1 MATTAA
7 PSASSQR
14 HEIFAQVVEDPQ
26 VRASLTPTHP
36 YGCRRPLSSN
46 EYYPCYNMPHV
57 DLVTSPIEAVTPTGI
72 RTAEGERSVDT
83 IILATGFETTRYAS
97 VVDYTGRGGV
107 SLNAA
112 WGDGAQAFLG
122 ISTAGFPNLFMLYGA
137 PAAPRGSHSSA
148 SRVRKS

>member
-1 MATTAA
+1 MRAA
-7 PSASSQR
+7 
-14 HEIFAQVVEDPQ
+14 
-26 VRASLTPTHP
+26 LTPTHP

-97 VVDYTGRGGV
+97 VVDYTGRGGL
-107 SLNAA
+107 SLNTA

-122 ISTAGFPNLFMLYGA
+122 ISTAGFPNLFMLYGVLFLSRA
-137 PAAPRGSHSSA
+137 PCL
-148 SRVRKS
+148 SRARLRKS

>member
-1 MATTAA
+1 MRAA
-7 PSASSQR
+7 
-14 HEIFAQVVEDPQ
+14 
-26 VRASLTPTHP
+26 LTPTHP

-97 VVDYTGRGGV
+97 VVDYTGRGGL

-112 WGDGAQAFLG
+112 WGDGDRG
-122 ISTAGFPNLFMLYGA
+122 ETKTSRID
-137 PAAPRGSHSSA
+137 PAKKGSSIKIASS
-148 SRVRKS
+148 RREI

>member
-1 MATTAA
+1 MRAA
-7 PSASSQR
+7 
-14 HEIFAQVVEDPQ
+14 
-26 VRASLTPTHP
+26 LTPTHP

-107 SLNAA
+107 SLNKA

-137 PAAPRGSHSSA
+137 LFCPELACPSRA
-148 SRVRKS
+148 RVRKS

>member
-1 MATTAA
+1 MHR
-7 PSASSQR
+7 PLGVR
-14 HEIFAQVVEDPQ
+14 QVVI
-26 VRASLTPTHP
+26 
-36 YGCRRPLSSN
+36 

-107 SLNAA
+107 SLNTA

-137 PAAPRGSHSSA
+137 LFLSRARLPISGSLA
-148 SRVRKS
+148 QKLIVDRLLRT